1 MHLVLDT
8 RWIFDAISGIGVHT
22 RELVR
27 HLPAHLDALDRV
39 TLLFETE
46 ALRDRLAAETGHAFE
61 SAIIGYGPNSLANQ
75 RQLPRDL
82 AGFGEQAKAA
92 ESDTIYHGTNY
103 MLPLLGRLP
112 RTVLT
117 VHDLIPLMVPNY
129 APRSRKSKIPFLF
142 PAVLKRCIGR
152 AEAVIAVSENTKRD
166 LAAKLGVADEK
177 IHVIYNG
184 FHQVAPAD
192 ASDADADAKAGAKD
206 LPPFILSVGRR
217 DPYKNLVLLVDA
229 FANLLRNNPDDTV
242 GLQLRVIG
250 PEDPRYPEAPA
261 RVHELGLAE
270 RVLFLGSVDDATLL
284 DHYRQARLLAFPS
297 SYEGFGLPVLEAM
310 ACGTPVVC
318 ARSSSLPEVAGEAAV
333 YVPPNDQADLERA
346 MALVLSDEELR
357 KSLISKGLAQTTR
370 FSWDRAAAETA
381 KVYRDLAHR

>member
-27 HLPAHLDALDRV
+27 HLPPELEPSDRV
-39 TLLFETE
+39 TLLFENA
-46 ALRDRLAAETGHAFE
+46 ALRDRLAAETGHPFE
-61 SAIIGYGPNSLANQ
+61 SAIFAYGPNSLANQ

-82 AGFGEQAKAA
+82 AALTDEAT
-92 ESDTIYHGTNY
+92 SDAIYHGTNY

-112 RTVLT
+112 RTILT

-142 PAVLKRCIGR
+142 PAVLKRCVQR
-152 AEAVIAVSENTKRD
+152 AAAVIAVSENTKRD
-166 LAAKLGVADEK
+166 IHAKLGVAQQK
-177 IHVIYNG
+177 IRVIYNG
-184 FHQVAPAD
+184 FHPIDPPDDSAAT
-192 ASDADADAKAGAKD
+192 

-229 FANLLRNNPDDTV
+229 FAELLRQDPDATA
-242 GLQLRVIG
+242 GLQLRIIG

-261 RVHELGLAE
+261 RVRELGLE
-270 RVLFLGSVDDATLL
+270 DRVLFLGSVDDATLI
-284 DHYRQARLLAFPS
+284 DHYRQAQQLAFPS

-310 ACGTPVVC
+310 AYGTPVVC

-333 YVPPNDQADLERA
+333 YVQPNDPA
-346 MALVLSDEELR
+346 ALVAGMASVLKNDDLR
-357 KSLISKGLAQTTR
+357 KSLIAKGLDQTSR
-370 FSWDRAAAETA
+370 FSWQRAAAETA
-381 KVYRDLAHR
+381 NLYRELAHM